1 MKIALI
7 GYGKMGKEIEKIAVE
22 RGHSIILIIDQNNQG
37 DIATPTFK
45 QADVAIEFTNPYSA
59 LDNIRTCI
67 DANTPV
73 VCGSTGWHEHL
84 PQIKQYVDSHNG
96 ALFYSSNYSLGV
108 NIFLKI
114 NQQLA
119 AIMSKFNDYSVEL
132 EEWHH
137 NQKLDSPS
145 GTAITIAEGVL
156 ENYPNKTSWVN
167 KSVNDSSKLGIISV
181 RKGNIPGTHSVSYSS
196 PVDTI
201 TLTHEAKGRQG
212 FALGAVLAAEF
223 IAGKSGVFSM
233 DDLLNL

>member
-1 MKIALI
+1 
-7 GYGKMGKEIEKIAVE
+7 MGKEIEKIALE
-22 RGHSIILIIDQNNQG
+22 RGHSIVLVIDQNNPE
-37 DIATPTFK
+37 DINSSAIK

-59 LDNIRTCI
+59 LDNIRSCTNAHI
-67 DANTPV
+67 PI
-73 VCGSTGWHEHL
+73 VCGSTGWQEHL
-84 PQIKQYVDSHNG
+84 PEIKEYVTSHSG
-96 ALFYSSNYSLGV
+96 ALFYSSNFSLGV

-156 ENYPNKTSWVN
+156 KNYPNKTSWIN
-167 KSVNDSSKLGIISV
+167 KSVNDSSKLGIVSV
-181 RKGNIPGTHSVSYSS
+181 RKGDIPGTHTVSYNSS
-196 PVDTI
+196 VDTI
-201 TLTHEAKGRQG
+201 TFTHEAKGRQG

-223 IAGKSGVFSM
+223 LAGKTGVFTM